1 MRTWGLCPRV
11 HEDKIAY
18 PVCPETRHSKYVFMP
33 SVEGKGWRFKSVR
46 SKWPGAINHALL
58 LYRVVYIGAWTWAS
72 LCTWPELKGETKR
85 KHLQKKTSLSE
96 SFPSVIFIAE

>member
-46 SKWPGAINHALL
+46 S
-58 LYRVVYIGAWTWAS
+58 VVSWGN
-72 LCTWPELKGETKR
+72 
-85 KHLQKKTSLSE
+85 
-96 SFPSVIFIAE
+96 